1 MVNNVDLT
9 PIVLSAGFQ
18 NSDSCCY
25 VFMKCSLG
33 QAYVVLDLQVEP
45 KLWIHRKE
53 QAQAQSCVCRDGS
66 FAIDDFADA
75 TGGNIYVCGQ
85 LPGREFAACIWSMDC
100 TFGF

>member
-45 KLWIHRKE
+45 KLGIH
-53 QAQAQSCVCRDGS
+53 
-66 FAIDDFADA
+66 
-75 TGGNIYVCGQ
+75 
-85 LPGREFAACIWSMDC
+85 
-100 TFGF
+100 